1 MNEVFESIQPQLSA
15 ILVAIIG
22 VFVTLVLALVARLQ
36 KRLILWIDS
45 KTSVSDRELIYK
57 VAGEAFALAEKSFK
71 TSTGQAKLNFAY
83 SYASELLIKA
93 GIKITNDEI
102 KAAIEKS
109 VLEYNVKSKKSS

>member
-1 MNEVFESIQPQLSA
+1 MNELLQEHIYT
-15 ILVAIIG
+15 IVAAVIGIITTI
-22 VFVTLVLALVARLQ
+22 VLTLLTALQ
-36 KRLILWIDS
+36 KRLILWLES
-45 KTSVSDRELIYK
+45 KTSVNDRELIYK

-102 KAAIEKS
+102 KAAIEKA
-109 VLEYNVKSKKSS
+109 VLDYNVKSKNPS